1 MKWLKRITLTLLII
15 ILLVLGALAWI
26 LGTQSG
32 LHFAINSAARW
43 VPGLT
48 INSVN
53 GGWEGVYMIGGG
65 YRKKKREEQRGG
77 GRYK

>member
-1 MKWLKRITLTLLII
+1 MMKWLKRITLTLLII

-53 GGWEGVYMIGGG
+53 GG
-65 YRKKKREEQRGG
+65 
-77 GRYK
+77 